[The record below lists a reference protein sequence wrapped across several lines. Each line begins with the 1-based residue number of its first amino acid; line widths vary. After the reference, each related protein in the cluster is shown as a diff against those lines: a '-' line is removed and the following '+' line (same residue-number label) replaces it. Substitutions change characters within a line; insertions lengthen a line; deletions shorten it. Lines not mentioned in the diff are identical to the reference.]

1 MSVYRQAISS
11 IIVCCQMLSLS
22 MLYVW
27 PSSTIMA
34 FASKDTP
41 LDRPMTD
48 MELNFFGSLFPIM
61 SFVATP
67 LPAYLIDVFG
77 RKKSCLLL
85 AFPQVIAWTLISFC
99 NKVEIILTAACI
111 GGIAGC
117 QLVIVPLYIVEIS
130 QENIRGTLTAGTTVL
145 CCVGNA
151 LSYGLGGLL
160 TFRVM
165 NYVSLTIVTVAFIL
179 LTFVKESPTF
189 LMKKNREK
197 EAAKSIA
204 YYRSANV
211 NDKDVINEIN
221 ILRNFL
227 NSTLDDSPEEEKLKA
242 DSITKKKISTLQFI
256 RKSRS
261 TRRGLFLIL
270 SILFLTTIQGMPIVL
285 VYSKPIFHEAM
296 PSISASTI
304 SILIAMVN
312 LVSGL
317 FSAYMLDVVG
327 RRVIFMYSAVV
338 SCISSIALGTQMVF
352 HFAPSWTIVVYMMVY
367 CISYTIGSG
376 TVPFVLMAELF
387 LPEVKG
393 ILTVVALEWLW
404 TCTFF
409 TLFLFNPIVKLL
421 GVAILYYFF
430 AFASLATFVFSY
442 FYLIETKGLPVNV
455 IQTLLIK
462 K

>member
-130 QENIRGTLTAGTTVL
+130 QENIRGTLTA
-145 CCVGNA
+145 
-151 LSYGLGGLL
+151 
-160 TFRVM
+160 
-165 NYVSLTIVTVAFIL
+165 
-179 LTFVKESPTF
+179 
-189 LMKKNREK
+189 
-197 EAAKSIA
+197 
-204 YYRSANV
+204 
-211 NDKDVINEIN
+211 
-221 ILRNFL
+221 
-227 NSTLDDSPEEEKLKA
+227 DSPEEEKLKA